1 MADLIPLHSPHP
13 YAARLLRTDGESG
26 RTYLHEG
33 RPLPSVTTILSAT
46 KDRGTLSDWESR
58 VGADEALRI
67 RTTSAELGTAMH
79 LALEHFILGRPTPV
93 PRTWNE
99 VRGTWMGY
107 RMADQ
112 VLRESLTQAWALE
125 QPLCLPGRYAGT
137 ADCIGLWRDRP
148 AILDFKQTDRPKRR
162 EWIEDYFLQVAA
174 YAIAHDAQYGT
185 QIDHGV
191 ILIMDQTGQAQTFH
205 TAGREFAVFKDRW
218 MWRLGRYE
226 KEAPSAGDTS
236 TADGAKALGFNEET
250 TP

>member
-1 MADLIPLHSPHP
+1 MADLIPFHSPHP
-13 YAARLLRTDGESG
+13 YAPGLLRTDGESG

-33 RPLPSVTTILSAT
+33 RPLPSVTTVLSAT

-67 RTTSAELGTAMH
+67 RTTSAEIGTAMH
-79 LALEHFILGRPTPV
+79 RAIEHFLLGRPTPA
-93 PRTWNE
+93 PGTWNE

-107 RMADQ
+107 RMADH
-112 VLRESLTQAWALE
+112 VLRGFLTQVWALE

-137 ADCIGLWRDRP
+137 ADCIGLWCDRP
-148 AILDFKQTDRPKRR
+148 AILDFKQADRPKRR
-162 EWIEDYFLQVAA
+162 EWVEDYFLQTAA

-185 QIDHGV
+185 RIDHGV
-191 ILIMDQTGQAQTFH
+191 VLIMDQTGQSQTFH

-218 MWRLGRYE
+218 MQRLARYE
-226 KEAPSAGDTS
+226 KEALPAGDVS
-236 TADGAKALGFNEET
+236 TADRAKAPGFKEET